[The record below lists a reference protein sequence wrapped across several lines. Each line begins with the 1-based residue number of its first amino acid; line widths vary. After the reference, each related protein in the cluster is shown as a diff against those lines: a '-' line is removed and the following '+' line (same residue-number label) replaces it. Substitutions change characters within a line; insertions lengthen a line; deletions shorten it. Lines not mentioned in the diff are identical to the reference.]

1 MEFLIVLNSLDFE
14 TVLGLWLWWFK
25 GASKDNNLCVVNFL
39 LHLGV
44 RKVFVDN
51 DSLDELGVL
60 NGSTSLSNN
69 FDKVEVDVLT
79 FEVRNVENCSDC
91 KICEMVL
98 ALAYYFGA
106 EGSSGALAEI
116 LVVVFRNIK
125 VLLDFIDL
133 LDSNLASLFKAV
145 CDFKWV
151 DTLVEK
157 LLGLFENCSCKD
169 NDTGGAISNLIVLR
183 RGEFC

>member
-1 MEFLIVLNSLDFE
+1 MEFLVVLDSLDFE

-60 NGSTSLSNN
+60 NGSTSLGNN
-69 FDKVEVDVLT
+69 FDEVEVDVLT

-98 ALAYYFGA
+98 ALAYYF
-106 EGSSGALAEI
+106 
-116 LVVVFRNIK
+116 
-125 VLLDFIDL
+125 
-133 LDSNLASLFKAV
+133 
-145 CDFKWV
+145 
-151 DTLVEK
+151 
-157 LLGLFENCSCKD
+157 
-169 NDTGGAISNLIVLR
+169 
-183 RGEFC
+183 